1 LAALED
7 AVTVASVMQQA
18 MNPKLLPLAGLV
30 IVLVGLTGCAGTGSS
45 HTRDMLSTAG
55 FREIK
60 PETPK
65 QLELY
70 AAAPSYK
77 MHQITAKGKTFYA
90 YKDEKRG
97 TAFIGDE
104 IKFRQY
110 QRLLMQE
117 NAQQQQVQAAMM
129 QPQVAVGWY
138 GAYGGYLGPRYG
150 YGPYVGPRY
159 GAIGRFR

>member
-1 LAALED
+1 
-7 AVTVASVMQQA
+7 MQQT
-18 MNPKLLPLAGLV
+18 MKTKLLSLTGLV
-30 IVLVGLTGCAGTGSS
+30 IVFAALTGCAGTGVS
-45 HTRDMLSTAG
+45 HTREMLSTAG

-70 AAAPSYK
+70 AAAPAYK

-90 YKDEKRG
+90 YKDEKKG

-104 IKFRQY
+104 LKFRQY
-110 QRLLMQE
+110 QRMLMQE
-117 NAQQQQVQAAMM
+117 SAEQKQLQADMM

-138 GAYGGYLGPRYG
+138 GAYGPYLGPRYG
-150 YGPYVGPRY
+150 YGSYMGPRY